1 MTYAIHCLLKT
12 PQNNLSI
19 FQEGVL
25 VHGDSFENLP
35 VLAELFDGTI
45 DKS

>member
-1 MTYAIHCLLKT
+1 MTHAINCLLKT

-25 VHGDSFENLP
+25 VHGESFKNLP
-35 VLAELFDGTI
+35 VLAKLFDGAI
-45 DKS
+45 EKS